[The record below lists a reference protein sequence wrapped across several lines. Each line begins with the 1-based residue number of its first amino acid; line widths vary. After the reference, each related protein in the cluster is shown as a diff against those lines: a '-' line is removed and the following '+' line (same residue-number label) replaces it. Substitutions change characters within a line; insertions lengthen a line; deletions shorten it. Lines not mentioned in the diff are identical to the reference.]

1 MSDNVFIEVYNRLF
15 SEYGPQGWWP
25 VTPEGGI
32 TPEYS
37 GGPRD
42 RKGIFE
48 VAVGAILTQNTA
60 WKNVSLAIEA
70 LNRADLMNPEKISRV
85 NIKRLASLIRSA
97 GYYNQKARRLKE
109 IARFFIKNK
118 FNATRANLLA
128 INGVGPE
135 TADSIM
141 LYAFNEPH
149 FVVDAYTRRIFSR
162 LGLVDG
168 RASYEEIKQL
178 FEKNLPRDV
187 YIYQE
192 YHALIVEHGKRFCK
206 KNPDCKRC
214 CLSDIC
220 GKKE

>member
-1 MSDNVFIEVYNRLF
+1 MGENIFVEVYNRLL

-25 VTPEGGI
+25 VTPEGKL

-42 RKGIFE
+42 RRGIFE

-70 LNRADLMNPEKISRV
+70 LNRVDLMNPEKMVSINTR
-85 NIKRLASLIRSA
+85 KLASLIRSA
-97 GYYNQKARRLKE
+97 GYYNQKAKRLKE
-109 IARFFIKNK
+109 IARFFIENE
-118 FNATRANLLA
+118 FNATRESLLE

-141 LYAFNEPH
+141 LYAFNELH

-162 LGLVDG
+162 LGLIDG
-168 RASYEEIKQL
+168 RALYDDIKNL
-178 FEKNLPRDV
+178 FEKNLPHDV
-187 YIYQE
+187 YLYQE
-192 YHALIVEHGKRFCK
+192 YHALIVEHGKRFCRK
-206 KNPDCKRC
+206 KPVCVSC

-220 GKKE
+220 KKV